1 MSKHMNRI
9 ESRIQQTERAK
20 LRVLRDRIAK
30 DIEERD
36 HKERIER
43 EQARAAAQEAQEWA
57 PQWRFFLK

>member
-1 MSKHMNRI
+1 MRKHMNRI

-20 LRVLRDRIAK
+20 LRVLRDKIAK

-36 HKERIER
+36 YRERIER
-43 EQARAAAQEAQEWA
+43 EQARAAAQEAAEWA